1 MLSLLLPGHP
11 STREVTRE
19 VVGAWLVKNE
29 EKPFLRVVGAWLV
42 KNEEKPFLRVVAML
56 LTARQ
61 YRERLEQGRVEM
73 RAELLAWLERRDTP
87 LEKGEPFDEPPPS
100 A

>member
-29 EKPFLRVVGAWLV
+29 EKPFLRVV
-42 KNEEKPFLRVVAML
+42 AML
-56 LTARQ
+56 LNARQ